1 MKQLNHMFFFLSVT
15 LWCQISAKEDY
26 MLFRDVLHILKDQVT
41 SIKITNHLLYTM
53 LFTDESPENAGLYTD
68 KWNSFPMPHKN

>member
-53 LFTDESPENAGLYTD
+53 LFTDESPEMLDFILIRQKKDSVAAV
-68 KWNSFPMPHKN
+68 

>member
-1 MKQLNHMFFFLSVT
+1 
-15 LWCQISAKEDY
+15 

-41 SIKITNHLLYTM
+41 SIRITNHLLYTM

-68 KWNSFPMPHKN
+68 KAKK